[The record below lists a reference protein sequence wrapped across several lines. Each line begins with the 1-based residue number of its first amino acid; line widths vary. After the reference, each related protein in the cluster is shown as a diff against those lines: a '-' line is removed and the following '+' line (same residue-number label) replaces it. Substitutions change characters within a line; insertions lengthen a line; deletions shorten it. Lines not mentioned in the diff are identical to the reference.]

1 MNEENE
7 YLGHSLTPE
16 GVKPNSKK
24 VEAARGF
31 SMSKNAKESTFTNM
45 AVISRPLTAL
55 TRKNVEFVW
64 IVECE
69 AALEEIKQRLMTA
82 LVLRPLVLAD
92 HLYLF
97 GRTLVN

>member
-31 SMSKNAKESTFTNM
+31 SMSKNAKESTFIDM

-55 TRKNVEFVW
+55 TRKNVKFVW
-64 IVECE
+64 MVECE
-69 AALEEIKQRLMTA
+69 GDQTEVDDSTSIETPSAS
-82 LVLRPLVLAD
+82 
-92 HLYLF
+92 
-97 GRTLVN
+97 